1 MEADISSQAVGL
13 ASSADFSLINLFL
26 KADIIVKT
34 VIISLIACSIYSWAI
49 IFDKIKMFKKINL
62 SSEEFEEKFWRSKS
76 AETFYNN
83 LPSEMDDPMAMVFK
97 DSMQTVLKSR
107 SKSKYEIITP
117 SLKAS
122 NPMIIN
128 TKTDVGLIVSIP
140 HTNGAKKIPVAYM
153 KAMINS
159 KKYDVVH
166 AWNIPSSFVMKKIN
180 AKKKILSVHGIYG
193 QQIEKIHSKTTS
205 KIGKKAEEEA
215 FKIPDVFTT
224 DSKYVQNFY
233 KTQLEIDFVY
243 LPAPLD
249 VSKFDNIPDV
259 TEKKNQVIYIGR
271 DSYEKGIDILKNI
284 EDKING
290 NVVYCTD
297 LPWDE
302 TMKKLK
308 ESAILVIPSR
318 MESIPQVIKEAF
330 YLKKPVIA
338 TDVGGIPEMIQNNV
352 TGILIPPENPQKM
365 LEAIN
370 TLLED
375 KSLNGNG
382 ISTISNCSYIIIP
395 PLIFF
400 IVPLFSKNF
409 F

>member
-1 MEADISSQAVGL
+1 MKILYISPRYEGGIGGHAKRVAEKLRENGFDIEL
-13 ASSADFSLINLFL
+13 MN
-26 KADIIVKT
+26 
-34 VIISLIACSIYSWAI
+34 
-49 IFDKIKMFKKINL
+49 
-62 SSEEFEEKFWRSKS
+62 
-76 AETFYNN
+76 
-83 LPSEMDDPMAMVFK
+83 
-97 DSMQTVLKSR
+97 
-107 SKSKYEIITP
+107 
-117 SLKAS
+117 
-122 NPMIIN
+122 
-128 TKTDVGLIVSIP
+128 IP
-140 HTNGAKKIPVAYM
+140 HVPIKNLKNPSFTILGTM

-159 KKYDVVH
+159 KKYDAVH

-205 KIGKKAEEEA
+205 KIGKKAEEES
-215 FKIPDVFTT
+215 FKIPDMFTT

-233 KTQLEIDFVY
+233 KTQLGIDFVY

-249 VSKFDNIPDV
+249 VSKFDKIPDLP
-259 TEKKNQVIYIGR
+259 EKKNQVIYIGR

-338 TDVGGIPEMIQNNV
+338 TEVGGIPEIIGNNV
-352 TGILIPPENPQKM
+352 TGILVPPENPQKL

-370 TLLED
+370 TILED
-375 KSLNGNG
+375 KSLTEKLVKNAFDFINQNF
-382 ISTISNCSYIIIP
+382 TWEKLLPKYIE
-395 PLIFF
+395 FY
-400 IVPLFSKNF
+400 KNT
-409 F
+409 